1 MNQHPA
7 DEMLTT
13 ACEYVMDATRSD
25 AQGMVEAMP
34 ESRKKF
40 LADQFSRILSGHVDR
55 DGNKSITA

>member
-1 MNQHPA
+1 
-7 DEMLTT
+7 
-13 ACEYVMDATRSD
+13 MDATRSD